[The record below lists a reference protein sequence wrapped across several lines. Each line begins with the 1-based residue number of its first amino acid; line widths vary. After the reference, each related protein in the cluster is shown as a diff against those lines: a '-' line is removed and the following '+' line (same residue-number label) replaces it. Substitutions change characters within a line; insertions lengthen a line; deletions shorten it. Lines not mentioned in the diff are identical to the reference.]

1 MKSLDCVDLTLTLHI
16 SNNVNSKSR
25 MLTANLKVFM
35 LTEMKI
41 KMPKG
46 TPTILPKI
54 NLFSRTKSTSIL
66 IFQMSEMEII
76 KDKIMFICI
85 ASCGR
90 NNISKKG
97 VAIMEKPKPVLACR
111 IEATNIIH
119 MKKNVIPKT
128 TSYLIKFN

>member
-97 VAIMEKPKPVLACR
+97 LPLWKSQNLYLLAG
-111 IEATNIIH
+111 
-119 MKKNVIPKT
+119 
-128 TSYLIKFN
+128 

>member
-46 TPTILPKI
+46 TPTILQK
-54 NLFSRTKSTSIL
+54 
-66 IFQMSEMEII
+66 
-76 KDKIMFICI
+76 
-85 ASCGR
+85 
-90 NNISKKG
+90 
-97 VAIMEKPKPVLACR
+97 
-111 IEATNIIH
+111 
-119 MKKNVIPKT
+119 
-128 TSYLIKFN
+128 

>member
-85 ASCGR
+85 ACGR

-119 MKKNVIPKT
+119 TKMNVILKT
-128 TSYLIKFN
+128 ALLFNQV